1 MASTL
6 QAIIPFAD
14 PNHISTE
21 PEQPVFGW
29 QAGGLLVPRGHATI
43 LRAHRQSVGH
53 SYAMCPV
60 CSAVFPLKIIV
71 AEMQSESAE
80 FVLERESQCA
90 P

>member
-60 CSAVFPLKIIV
+60 LLCGI
-71 AEMQSESAE
+71 SAE
-80 FVLERESQCA
+80 DYSCRNAV
-90 P
+90 